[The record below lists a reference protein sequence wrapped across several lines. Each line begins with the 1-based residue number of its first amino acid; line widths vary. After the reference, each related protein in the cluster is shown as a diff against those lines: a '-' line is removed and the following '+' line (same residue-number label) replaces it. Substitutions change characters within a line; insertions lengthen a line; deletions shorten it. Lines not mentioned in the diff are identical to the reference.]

1 MQAAGALEM
10 EEAGTLSGRSGVQS
24 VAASR
29 KAANSTLLVTGEEVK
44 SQQYQRIVTC
54 ALHFLCST
62 LGVFLAIANNETDWK
77 LRVSCPRRAIA
88 CCAGR
93 RQRRRCCLLLP
104 AARCPLPAALCLLS
118 RACDGRAAAVHGGAL
133 VKGSGGAGAA
143 RAACE

>member
-1 MQAAGALEM
+1 MQAADALEM

-104 AARCPLPAALCLLS
+104 AARCPLPAARCPLPC
-118 RACDGRAAAVHGGAL
+118 ACSAGPATGARPRCT
-133 VKGSGGAGAA
+133 GAHW
-143 RAACE
+143 